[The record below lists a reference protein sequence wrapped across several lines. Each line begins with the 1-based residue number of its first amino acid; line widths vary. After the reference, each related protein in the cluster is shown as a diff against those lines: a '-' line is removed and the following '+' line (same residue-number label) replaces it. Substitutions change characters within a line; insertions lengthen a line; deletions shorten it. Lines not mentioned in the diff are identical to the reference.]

1 VTATKKAPE
10 KEKAIRR
17 GWRLAAGGAFLLL
30 FGLTLGVLLSKSIRP
45 RASQQESITG
55 DFLTGTGPG
64 GIGSS
69 SGMAGMAGM
78 EMGASSPT
86 NISSLLTQ
94 GRDAYER
101 QQWSQAIEAFKKAL
115 AMDPNHPEAHTY
127 MGLILG
133 QTGHADGALMAFD
146 RALSSNPN
154 LPLALWGKGMVLYQT
169 KQDLSGARQTLEKLV
184 SLLPP
189 GDDSSEIQ
197 KTLTEIAQLSTGQ
210 TEGSKIAKTETSQG
224 QIRGTISLDPKLK
237 AKLDNTAVLFVVAR
251 SANSPGGPPLA
262 VKRIQRPVFPVSYAL
277 GQENVMIAG
286 VALGGKVNVSARLD
300 RDGNPATREPG
311 DLAGEYKKNPVEIG
325 SEKVDIIID
334 QVIRQ

>member
-17 GWRLAAGGAFLLL
+17 GWCLAAGGAFLLL
-30 FGLTLGVLLSKSIRP
+30 FGLTLGTLLSESIRS
-45 RASQQESITG
+45 RASQQDNITG

-69 SGMAGMAGM
+69 SGMAGM
-78 EMGASSPT
+78 EMGASSST

-94 GRDAYER
+94 GRDAFER
-101 QQWSQAIEAFKKAL
+101 QQWSQAIEALKKAL

-127 MGLILG
+127 MGLILA
-133 QTGHADGALMAFD
+133 QTGYADGALMAFD

-154 LPLALWGKGMVLYQT
+154 FPLALWGKGMVLYQT

-189 GDDSSEIQ
+189 GDDRNEIQ

-224 QIRGTISLDPKLK
+224 QIRGTISLDPKLR
-237 AKLDNTAVLFVVAR
+237 AKLDDNAVLFVVAR
-251 SANSPGGPPLA
+251 SADSPGGPPLA
-262 VKRIQRPVFPVSYAL
+262 VKRIQRPVFPVSFAL
-277 GQENVMIAG
+277 SQENVMIAG
-286 VALGGKVNVSARLD
+286 ATLGGKINVSARLD
-300 RDGNPATREPG
+300 RDGNPATGEPG
-311 DLAGEYKKNPVEIG
+311 DLAGQYEKNPIEVG
-325 SEKVDIIID
+325 SKGVDIIM
-334 QVIRQ
+334 IRSSGND

>member
-30 FGLTLGVLLSKSIRP
+30 FGLTLGTLLSKSIRS
-45 RASQQESITG
+45 RASQQDNITG

-69 SGMAGMAGM
+69 SGMAGM
-78 EMGASSPT
+78 EMGASSST

-94 GRDAYER
+94 GRDAFER
-101 QQWSQAIEAFKKAL
+101 QQWSQAIEALKKAL

-127 MGLILG
+127 MGLILA

-154 LPLALWGKGMVLYQT
+154 FPLALWGKGMVFYQT

-189 GDDSSEIQ
+189 GDDRNEIQ
-197 KTLTEIAQLSTGQ
+197 KTLTEIAQLLTGQ

-224 QIRGTISLDPKLK
+224 QIRGTIFLDPNLR
-237 AKLDNTAVLFVVAR
+237 AKLDNNAILFVVAR
-251 SANSPGGPPLA
+251 SADSPAGPPLA

-277 GQENVMIAG
+277 RQENVMIA
-286 VALGGKVNVSARLD
+286 AATLGGKVNVSARLD

-311 DLAGEYKKNPVEIG
+311 DLAGQYEKNPIEVG
-325 SEKVDIIID
+325 SKGVDIIID

>member
-1 VTATKKAPE
+1 
-10 KEKAIRR
+10 
-17 GWRLAAGGAFLLL
+17 
-30 FGLTLGVLLSKSIRP
+30 
-45 RASQQESITG
+45 
-55 DFLTGTGPG
+55 
-64 GIGSS
+64 
-69 SGMAGMAGM
+69 M
-78 EMGASSPT
+78 EMGASSST

-94 GRDAYER
+94 GRDAFER
-101 QQWSQAIEAFKKAL
+101 QQWSQAIEALKKAL

-127 MGLILG
+127 MGLILA

-154 LPLALWGKGMVLYQT
+154 FPLALWGKGMVLYQT

-189 GDDSSEIQ
+189 GDDRNEIQ

-224 QIRGTISLDPKLK
+224 QIRGTVSLDPKLR
-237 AKLDNTAVLFVVAR
+237 AKLDNNAILFVVAR
-251 SANSPGGPPLA
+251 SADSPSGPPLA

-277 GQENVMIAG
+277 RQENVMIAG
-286 VALGGKVNVSARLD
+286 ATLGGKVNVSARLD

-311 DLAGEYKKNPVEIG
+311 DLAGQYEKNPIEVG
-325 SEKVDIIID
+325 SKKVDIIID